1 MVIYFY
7 PVFNRYPLT
16 DNDKIK
22 ELSALISMMDEPNE
36 VNFKSIK
43 QKIASYG
50 KSAIPLLEDAW
61 MKATGEADIGR
72 IEKLIN
78 EIRFNDIYFA
88 LENWAKFHSDNLIEA
103 FFILTRFQYPDHDED
118 KYRKIFDRLNK
129 DMWLEINENLT
140 ALEKVKVLNHIFYDV
155 YKFRGQFP
163 QQTKVSDYCLNNLL
177 DSKKGSAIAL
187 GILYISL
194 AQKLNIP
201 IFGVD
206 LHQHFVLA
214 YMDDSQPIK
223 PPEAYGEEEV
233 LFYIAVVNKGSAFT
247 KNEIEHY
254 IKQANVQTR
263 ASYFLPCTNLVIIER
278 MISEMVIMY
287 RVDDNNDKAEML
299 IKLTGALR

>member
-1 MVIYFY
+1 MSLSQKLML
-7 PVFNRYPLT
+7 N
-16 DNDKIK
+16 NEKIN
-22 ELSALISMMDEPNE
+22 ELSALISMLDEPNE
-36 VNFKSIK
+36 LNYNSIK

-50 KSAIPLLEDAW
+50 ITAIPLLEDAW
-61 MKATGEADIGR
+61 MKAGHETDVGR
-72 IEKLIN
+72 IEKLIE
-78 EIRFNDIYFA
+78 EIRFNDIYFS

-103 FFILTRFQYPDHDED
+103 FFILTRFQYPEFEED
-118 KYRKIFDRLNK
+118 KYRELFDRLKK

-140 ALEKVKVLNHIFYDV
+140 ALEKVKVLNHIFYEV

-177 DSKKGSAIAL
+177 DNRKGSAIAL

-214 YMDDSQPIK
+214 YMDDNQPVK
-223 PPEAYGEEEV
+223 SPEAYKDNEV
-233 LFYIAVVNKGSAFT
+233 LFYIAIVNKGSAFT

-254 IKQANVQTR
+254 IKKANISNLP
-263 ASYFLPCTNLVIIER
+263 SYFLPCSNLVIIER
-278 MISEMVIMY
+278 MLNEIIVMY
-287 RVDDNNDKAEML
+287 RMDDDNEKAEML
-299 IKLTGALR
+299 IKMLEALH